1 MKQLDHIGI
10 VTADLAQSLDFF
22 EKTLGLSCS
31 HVEELPERGVRIAFL
46 PIGDTR
52 IELIEAMHDQSEV
65 SGFLN
70 KRGPGLHHIAF
81 SGIETSEPL
90 KPGAHG
96 SQVAFI
102 HPKKTGGV
110 LVELCQ
116 KKELISSFLC

>member
-22 EKTLGLSCS
+22 EKTLGLKCS
-31 HVEELPERGVRIAFL
+31 HVEELVDRGVRVAFL
-46 PIGDTR
+46 PVGDTH
-52 IELIEAMHDQSEV
+52 IELIEALHDQSEV
-65 SGFLN
+65 SNFLG

-81 SGIETSEPL
+81 SGIPTNEPL

-110 LVELCQ
+110 LVELCVH
-116 KKELISSFLC
+116 ES